1 MGGHEA
7 RTIGVVGSA
16 ASAATMLHPLRMR
29 ILESLRE
36 PGSATALA
44 VRLGLPRQKVNYHLR
59 ELEKHDLVI
68 LVEERRRGNCT
79 ERILRARAHYYVI
92 SPKTVGALAAD
103 PEEIRDRFSSA
114 YLTALVGKALED
126 LGDLRQRAD
135 RAGKKLAT
143 FSLQTEVRFSSPAD
157 RAAFTEELA
166 AAVAR
171 LVPKYHDED
180 APGGRRFRFLLGA
193 YPDPTA
199 HARGGPGKE
208 TVRDTNQS
216 TGDDHDDD
224 DDRQTFH

>member
-1 MGGHEA
+1 MDGPEA
-7 RTIGVVGSA
+7 RTVGVVGGA
-16 ASAATMLHPLRMR
+16 ASAATLLHPLRMR

-36 PGSATALA
+36 PGSATTLA
-44 VRLGLPRQKVNYHLR
+44 ARLGLPRQKVNYHLR

-79 ERILRARAHYYVI
+79 ERILKARAHYYVI

-103 PEEIRDRFSSA
+103 PDEIRDRFSSA
-114 YLTALVGKALED
+114 YLTALVGKALQD

-166 AAVAR
+166 TAVAR
-171 LVPKYHDED
+171 LVAKHHDER
-180 APGGRRFRFLLGA
+180 ARGGRRFRFLLGA
-193 YPDPTA
+193 YPDPA
-199 HARGGPGKE
+199 ADVRGGSDEGYVP
-208 TVRDTNQS
+208 DTTQC

-224 DDRQTFH
+224 DQQPFH